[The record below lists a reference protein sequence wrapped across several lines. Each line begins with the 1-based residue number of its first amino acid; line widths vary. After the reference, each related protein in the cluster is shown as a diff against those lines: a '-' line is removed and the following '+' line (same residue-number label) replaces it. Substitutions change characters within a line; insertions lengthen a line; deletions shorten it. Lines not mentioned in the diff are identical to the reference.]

1 MTHVKM
7 EKALAPG
14 NPSTLA
20 AALPRIAHPARA
32 LPQPAALTTEPLIFR
47 PAARP
52 GRLRRRHV
60 GLFLSFFLMVVG
72 PALVS
77 GWYLWVRAADQYAST
92 VGFSVRKEEVSSAV
106 ELLGGITALSGS
118 SSADTDILYEYIYS
132 PRLVAEIDAALD
144 LRAIWSRAAGDPLFA
159 FTAPGTI
166 EDLAD
171 HWRRK
176 VRVSYDS
183 GTHLIEVR
191 VLAFEPGD
199 AQRIAQAILVKSGE
213 MINELN
219 AIARE
224 DTIRYARED
233 LDKAAVQLKAARVA
247 LTGFRN
253 RTQIVDPTADVQSQ
267 TGLLAKLQEQLAEAM
282 IDLDL
287 MVPNMREGDL
297 RLEQARARVTVTEA
311 RIAAERQKL
320 GLGDGAGQGAVFA
333 TLVGEFERLSSDLE
347 FAEESYRAARAA
359 HDAALAEARRQG
371 RYLAAHI
378 APMRAESARF
388 PQRVTLL
395 ATLVSFLVLSWA
407 MMALVYYSLRDRR

>member
-1 MTHVKM
+1 MV
-7 EKALAPG
+7 PG
-14 NPSTLA
+14 NTSTLA
-20 AALPRIAHPARA
+20 AALPRIANPARA
-32 LPQPAALTTEPLIFR
+32 LPHPATLATPAILR

-52 GRLRRRHV
+52 GLLRMRHV
-60 GLFLSFFLMVVG
+60 GLFLSFFLMVAA

-77 GWYLWVRAADQYAST
+77 AWYLWMRAADQYAST
-92 VGFSVRKEEVSSAV
+92 VGFSVRKEDVGSAV

-132 PRLVAEIDAALD
+132 PGLVAEIDAALD

-159 FTAPGTI
+159 YAAPGTI
-166 EDLAD
+166 EDLVD

-191 VLAFEPGD
+191 VLAFDPGD
-199 AQRIAQAILVKSGE
+199 AQRIARAILVKSGD

-219 AIARE
+219 AVARE
-224 DTIRYARED
+224 DTIRYARAD
-233 LDKAAVQLKAARVA
+233 LDKAAAQLKAARMA
-247 LTGFRN
+247 LTEFRN

-267 TGLLAKLQEQLAEAM
+267 TGLLAKLQEQLAEAL

-320 GLGDGAGQGAVFA
+320 GLGDGAGGGAVFA
-333 TLVGEFERLSSDLE
+333 TLVGEYEGLSSDQE

-378 APMRAESARF
+378 APTHAESARF
-388 PQRVTLL
+388 PQRFTLL
-395 ATLVSFLVLSWA
+395 ATLAGFLLLAWA
-407 MMALVYYSLRDRR
+407 MAALVYYSLRDRR